1 MRPRSQFDEVIQI
14 FATLGAD
21 SIDKFCSG
29 FKDEIGSV
37 MGKRCDGVDVIC
49 DTITGNLGS
58 EFACVVLGDL
68 FTMNG

>member
-29 FKDEIGSV
+29 VKDEIGSV

-49 DTITGNLGS
+49 DAITGDLGS
-58 EFACVVLGDL
+58 EFACVL
-68 FTMNG
+68 FLETFLQ